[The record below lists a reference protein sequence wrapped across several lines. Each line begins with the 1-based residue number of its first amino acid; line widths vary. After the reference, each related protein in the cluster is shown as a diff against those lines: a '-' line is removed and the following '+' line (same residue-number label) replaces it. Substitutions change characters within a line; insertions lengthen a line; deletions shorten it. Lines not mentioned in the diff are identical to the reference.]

1 MVHSFYSNKKNKE
14 LKILHM
20 QWKAGKKIKNKEK
33 RVINRKHKMIH
44 VSSNTLV
51 FIIYSNR
58 PYLLLKYGVY

>member
-33 RVINRKHKMIH
+33 RVIHRKHKI
-44 VSSNTLV
+44 
-51 FIIYSNR
+51 
-58 PYLLLKYGVY
+58 K

>member
-33 RVINRKHKMIH
+33 RVINRKQNKMIH

-51 FIIYSNR
+51 FIIHSNR
-58 PYLLLKYGVY
+58 P